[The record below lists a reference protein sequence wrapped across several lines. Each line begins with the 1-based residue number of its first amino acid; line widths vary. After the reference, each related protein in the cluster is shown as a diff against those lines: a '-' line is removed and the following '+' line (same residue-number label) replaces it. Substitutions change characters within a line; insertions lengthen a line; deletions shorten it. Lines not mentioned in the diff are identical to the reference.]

1 MFMDL
6 GYYISQV
13 MRFYSLSYRDV
24 LRLPVYTFWELSK
37 NIERLRADEE
47 AHELSILCS
56 AISSAFGG
64 KIDKVFNELHKR
76 KGDIVKEHVEDTP
89 RSNIDKLKLIMGLR
103 G

>member
-13 MRFYSLSYRDV
+13 MRFYSISYRDV
-24 LRLPVYTFWELSK
+24 LKLPVYTFWELSK

-56 AISSAFGG
+56 AIGSAFGG

-76 KGDIVKEHVEDTP
+76 KGEIVKEELEDSP
-89 RSNIDKLKLIMGLR
+89 KANINKLKLIMGHK